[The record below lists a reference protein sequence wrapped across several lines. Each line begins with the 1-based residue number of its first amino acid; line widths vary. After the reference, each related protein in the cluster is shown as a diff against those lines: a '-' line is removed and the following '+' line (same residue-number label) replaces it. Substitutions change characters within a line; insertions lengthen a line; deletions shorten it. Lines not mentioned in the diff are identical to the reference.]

1 MNDSPL
7 RARPR
12 QGICDRRCR
21 QSGGLRKTGA
31 HCEIAAS
38 RAARRVCTGT
48 TAAVKNT
55 QKKRRETRK
64 KTLKNHAPEVH
75 SSNRMIFRAL
85 AVFCF
90 FGSRPPFS

>member
-1 MNDSPL
+1 MILLSGHAPVKAFAIGEAGRAAVCERLALTAKL
-7 RARPR
+7 RRAALP
-12 QGICDRRCR
+12 
-21 QSGGLRKTGA
+21 
-31 HCEIAAS
+31 AAS
-38 RAARRVCTGT
+38 GPGRQQRS
-48 TAAVKNT
+48 KLLK
-55 QKKRRETRK
+55 KKRRETRK